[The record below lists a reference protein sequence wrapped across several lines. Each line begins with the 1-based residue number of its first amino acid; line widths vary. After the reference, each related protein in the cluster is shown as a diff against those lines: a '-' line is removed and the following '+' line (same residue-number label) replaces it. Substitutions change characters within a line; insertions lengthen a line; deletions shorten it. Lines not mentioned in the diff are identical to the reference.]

1 MDTYINYN
9 YQQIQIPN
17 NYPIYEN
24 SINQMQSKYTILS
37 HNNPNNFQPYEIQP
51 YIHNPNEINIMNDI
65 YSIQSTKLTEMNL
78 PLENYYINN
87 NRSTMIKIPEDKN
100 NYIDKIP
107 KDNIKGKHNSSKQKY
122 NFNKIN
128 RIKILLND
136 YELKEKKEKKDNK
149 ENQEKQEKQPKD
161 NYKKYLNKVEVTQNK
176 IKNKNLNI
184 KININDNNFTEINN
198 TNISYQKNYL
208 KTNENKSKE
217 YNNPIKASKHNSIR
231 TIECIKKNNLI
242 SINDTALNNK
252 KSRKSSN
259 LKEIKI
265 NHNNNI
271 TNMSKQKSTNELRP
285 KINKQKKENNKKLD
299 KNYSTNK
306 VSTIKEKERSDSN
319 FASLITQKKLKM
331 FSIFKQINNTYEE
344 KNNSKI
350 KPERMTIPKNNLANK
365 SKKIQINTNFGRLYS
380 PQLTSVSQIGNKNQ
394 KEIKKKNEIVKRK
407 NTNINVNKEFKRNI
421 SYNIDADITPSNT
434 KKKFS
439 SNTYLTERKNKN
451 LSNQNFF
458 NKKKNPTTKGGG
470 GKIIRKQLSLRD
482 SKYINTE
489 ENNSKS
495 YSRNTMRFSHKKI
508 IYSRANNSKE
518 KKEIIVNQKKN
529 LYSFMKKTH
538 KKISHH
544 SQDKL
549 SEEKI
554 DMHNKSYK
562 GFSSI
567 KKLEEIKKKYKF
579 FPHTKEKKNALKEK
593 NIDYIGE
600 SNIFSNLMNSMDL
613 IKSTEVTNLNLT
625 EFILQKA
632 PKHEE
637 KKHEL
642 KIVENEEEEKNEEND
657 KDDILNRKS
666 FILDLNNVIP
676 INENQLNQLRDTM
689 NKQPLTNININT
701 KKI

>member
-24 SINQMQSKYTILS
+24 SINQLQSKYIILS
-37 HNNPNNFQPYEIQP
+37 NNNPNNFQPYEIKP
-51 YIHNPNEINIMNDI
+51 YIHNPNEINILNNI
-65 YSIQSTKLTEMNL
+65 YNIQSTKLTEINL

-87 NRSTMIKIPEDKN
+87 NRSTMVKIPEDKN
-100 NYIDKIP
+100 SYIDKIP
-107 KDNIKGKHNSSKQKY
+107 KDNLKGKHNSSKQKY

-136 YELKEKKEKKDNK
+136 YELKEKKEKK
-149 ENQEKQEKQPKD
+149 ENQENQEKQPKD
-161 NYKKYLNKVEVTQNK
+161 NYKKYLNKVEVTKNK

-198 TNISYQKNYL
+198 NNISYQKNYL
-208 KTNENKSKE
+208 KTNENKPKQ

-242 SINDTALNNK
+242 SINDTASNNK
-252 KSRKSSN
+252 KNTKSSN

-285 KINKQKKENNKKLD
+285 KINKQKKENKKLD

-306 VSTIKEKERSDSN
+306 VSTIKDNERKRSDSN
-319 FASLITQKKLKM
+319 FASLISRKKLKM

-344 KNNSKI
+344 NNNSKI
-350 KPERMTIPKNNLANK
+350 KQERMTIPKNSLANK
-365 SKKIQINTNFGRLYS
+365 NKKIQLNTNFGRLYS

-394 KEIKKKNEIVKRK
+394 NEIQKKKEIIKRK

-421 SYNIDADITPSNT
+421 SYNIDTDISPSDT

-458 NKKKNPTTKGGG
+458 NKKKNVTTKSGG

-489 ENNSKS
+489 ENNKNNNKS
-495 YSRNTMRFSHKKI
+495 YSRNTMRFSRKKI

-538 KKISHH
+538 KKISDH
-544 SQDKL
+544 SQEKL
-549 SEEKI
+549 SEDKI

-579 FPHTKEKKNALKEK
+579 FPHTKEKKNTLKEK

-600 SNIFSNLMNSMDL
+600 SNIFSTLINSMDL
-613 IKSTEVTNLNLT
+613 TKSNDVMNLNLT
-625 EFILQKA
+625 EVIPQKTT
-632 PKHEE
+632 KHEE
-637 KKHEL
+637 EKDEI
-642 KIVENEEEEKNEEND
+642 KILENEEEEKNEEND

-676 INENQLNQLRDTM
+676 INENQLRDTM
-689 NKQPLTNININT
+689 NKQPLTKISINT
-701 KKI
+701 NKI

>member
-1 MDTYINYN
+1 MDTYIYYN
-9 YQQIQIPN
+9 YQQLQIPN

-24 SINQMQSKYTILS
+24 SINQLQSKYIILS
-37 HNNPNNFQPYEIQP
+37 NNNPNNFQPYEIKP
-51 YIHNPNEINIMNDI
+51 YIHNPNEINIMNNI
-65 YSIQSTKLTEMNL
+65 YSFQSTKLTEMNL

-100 NYIDKIP
+100 SYIDKIP
-107 KDNIKGKHNSSKQKY
+107 KDNLKGKHNSSKQKY

-136 YELKEKKEKKDNK
+136 YELKEKKEKK
-149 ENQEKQEKQPKD
+149 ENQEKQPKD
-161 NYKKYLNKVEVTQNK
+161 NYKKYLNKVEVTKNK

-198 TNISYQKNYL
+198 NNISYQKNYL
-208 KTNENKSKE
+208 KTNENKPKE

-242 SINDTALNNK
+242 SINDTASNNK
-252 KSRKSSN
+252 KNTKSSN

-265 NHNNNI
+265 NPNNNI

-285 KINKQKKENNKKLD
+285 KINKQKKENKKLD

-306 VSTIKEKERSDSN
+306 VSTIKDNERKRSDSN
-319 FASLITQKKLKM
+319 FASLISRKKLKM

-344 KNNSKI
+344 NNNSKI
-350 KPERMTIPKNNLANK
+350 KQERMTIPKNNLANK
-365 SKKIQINTNFGRLYS
+365 NKKIQLNTNFGRLYS

-394 KEIKKKNEIVKRK
+394 NEIQKKKEIIKRK

-421 SYNIDADITPSNT
+421 SYNIDTDISPSDT

-458 NKKKNPTTKGGG
+458 NKKKNVTTKSGG

-489 ENNSKS
+489 ENNKNNNKS
-495 YSRNTMRFSHKKI
+495 YSRNTMRFSRKKI

-544 SQDKL
+544 SQEKL
-549 SEEKI
+549 SEDKI

-579 FPHTKEKKNALKEK
+579 FPHTKEKKNTLKDK

-600 SNIFSNLMNSMDL
+600 SNIFSTLINSMDL
-613 IKSTEVTNLNLT
+613 TKSNDVMNLNLT
-625 EFILQKA
+625 EVIPQKTT
-632 PKHEE
+632 KHEE
-637 KKHEL
+637 EKDEI
-642 KIVENEEEEKNEEND
+642 KILENEEEEKNEEND

-676 INENQLNQLRDTM
+676 INENQLRDTM
-689 NKQPLTNININT
+689 NKQPLTKISINT
-701 KKI
+701 NKI

>member
-24 SINQMQSKYTILS
+24 SINQLQSKYIILS
-37 HNNPNNFQPYEIQP
+37 NNNPNNFQPYEIKP
-51 YIHNPNEINIMNDI
+51 YIHNPNEINIMNNI
-65 YSIQSTKLTEMNL
+65 YSFQSTKLTEMNL

-87 NRSTMIKIPEDKN
+87 NRSTMVKIPEDKN
-100 NYIDKIP
+100 SYIDKIP
-107 KDNIKGKHNSSKQKY
+107 KDNLKGKHNSSKQKY

-136 YELKEKKEKKDNK
+136 YELKEKKEKK
-149 ENQEKQEKQPKD
+149 ENQENQEKQPKD
-161 NYKKYLNKVEVTQNK
+161 NYKKYLNKVEVTHNK

-198 TNISYQKNYL
+198 NNISYQKNYL
-208 KTNENKSKE
+208 KTNENKPKQ
-217 YNNPIKASKHNSIR
+217 YNNPIKASKHNSIK

-252 KSRKSSN
+252 KNTKSSN

-265 NHNNNI
+265 NPNNNI

-285 KINKQKKENNKKLD
+285 KINKQKKENKKLD

-306 VSTIKEKERSDSN
+306 VSTIKDNERKRSDSN
-319 FASLITQKKLKM
+319 FASLISWKKLKM

-344 KNNSKI
+344 NNNSKI
-350 KPERMTIPKNNLANK
+350 KQERMTIPKNNLANK
-365 SKKIQINTNFGRLYS
+365 NKKIQLNTNFGRLYS

-394 KEIKKKNEIVKRK
+394 NEIQKKKEIIKRK

-421 SYNIDADITPSNT
+421 SYNIDTDISPSDT

-458 NKKKNPTTKGGG
+458 NKKKNVTTKSGG

-489 ENNSKS
+489 ENNKNNNKS
-495 YSRNTMRFSHKKI
+495 YSRNTMRFSRKKI

-544 SQDKL
+544 SQEKL
-549 SEEKI
+549 SEDKI

-579 FPHTKEKKNALKEK
+579 FPHTKEKKNTLKEK

-600 SNIFSNLMNSMDL
+600 SNIFSTLINSMDL
-613 IKSTEVTNLNLT
+613 TKSNDVMNLNLT
-625 EFILQKA
+625 EVIPQKTT
-632 PKHEE
+632 KHEE
-637 KKHEL
+637 EKDEI
-642 KIVENEEEEKNEEND
+642 KILENEEEEKNEEND

-676 INENQLNQLRDTM
+676 INENQLRDTM
-689 NKQPLTNININT
+689 NKQPLTKISINT
-701 KKI
+701 NKI

>member
-24 SINQMQSKYTILS
+24 SINQLQSQYIILS
-37 HNNPNNFQPYEIQP
+37 NNNPNNFQPYEIKP
-51 YIHNPNEINIMNDI
+51 YIHNPNEINIMNNI
-65 YSIQSTKLTEMNL
+65 YNIQSTKLTEMNL

-87 NRSTMIKIPEDKN
+87 NRSTMVKIPEDKN
-100 NYIDKIP
+100 SYIDKIP
-107 KDNIKGKHNSSKQKY
+107 KDNLKGKHNSSKQKY

-136 YELKEKKEKKDNK
+136 YELKEKKE
-149 ENQEKQEKQPKD
+149 NQENQEKQPKD
-161 NYKKYLNKVEVTQNK
+161 NYKKYLNKVEVTKNK

-198 TNISYQKNYL
+198 NNISYQTNYL
-208 KTNENKSKE
+208 KTNENKPKQ

-252 KSRKSSN
+252 KNTKSSN

-265 NHNNNI
+265 NPNNNI

-285 KINKQKKENNKKLD
+285 KINKQKKENKKLD

-306 VSTIKEKERSDSN
+306 VSTIKDNERKRSDSN
-319 FASLITQKKLKM
+319 FASLISRKKLKM

-344 KNNSKI
+344 NNNSKI
-350 KPERMTIPKNNLANK
+350 KQERMTIPKNNLANK
-365 SKKIQINTNFGRLYS
+365 NKKIQLNTNFGRLYS

-394 KEIKKKNEIVKRK
+394 NEIQKKKEIIKRK

-421 SYNIDADITPSNT
+421 SYNIDTDISPSDT

-458 NKKKNPTTKGGG
+458 NKKKNVTTKSGG

-489 ENNSKS
+489 ENNKNNNKS
-495 YSRNTMRFSHKKI
+495 YSRNTMRFSRKKI

-544 SQDKL
+544 SQEKL
-549 SEEKI
+549 SEDKI

-579 FPHTKEKKNALKEK
+579 FPHTKEKKNTLKEK

-600 SNIFSNLMNSMDL
+600 SNIFSTLINSMDL
-613 IKSTEVTNLNLT
+613 TKSNDVMNLNLT
-625 EFILQKA
+625 EVIPQKTT
-632 PKHEE
+632 KHEE
-637 KKHEL
+637 EKDEI
-642 KIVENEEEEKNEEND
+642 KILENEEEEKNEEND

-676 INENQLNQLRDTM
+676 INENQLRDTM
-689 NKQPLTNININT
+689 NKQPLTKISINT
-701 KKI
+701 NKI

>member
-1 MDTYINYN
+1 MDTYIYYN
-9 YQQIQIPN
+9 YQQLQIPN

-24 SINQMQSKYTILS
+24 SINQLQSKYIILS
-37 HNNPNNFQPYEIQP
+37 NNNPNNFQPYEIKP
-51 YIHNPNEINIMNDI
+51 YIHNPNEINIMNNI
-65 YSIQSTKLTEMNL
+65 YSFQSTKLTEMNL

-100 NYIDKIP
+100 SYIDKIP
-107 KDNIKGKHNSSKQKY
+107 KDNLKGKHNSSKQKY

-136 YELKEKKEKKDNK
+136 YELKEKKEKK
-149 ENQEKQEKQPKD
+149 ENQEKQPKD
-161 NYKKYLNKVEVTQNK
+161 NYKKYLNKVEVTKNK

-198 TNISYQKNYL
+198 NNISYQKNYL
-208 KTNENKSKE
+208 KTNENKPKE

-242 SINDTALNNK
+242 SINDTASNNK
-252 KSRKSSN
+252 KNTKSSN

-265 NHNNNI
+265 NPNNNI

-285 KINKQKKENNKKLD
+285 KINKQKKENKKLD

-306 VSTIKEKERSDSN
+306 VSTIKDNERKRSDSN
-319 FASLITQKKLKM
+319 FASLISRKKLKM

-344 KNNSKI
+344 NNNSKI
-350 KPERMTIPKNNLANK
+350 KQERMTIPKNNLANK
-365 SKKIQINTNFGRLYS
+365 NKKIQLNTNFGRLYS

-394 KEIKKKNEIVKRK
+394 NEIQKKKEIIKRK

-421 SYNIDADITPSNT
+421 SYNIDTDISPSDT

-458 NKKKNPTTKGGG
+458 NKKKNVTTKSGG

-489 ENNSKS
+489 ENNKNNNKS
-495 YSRNTMRFSHKKI
+495 YSRNTMRFSRKKI

-544 SQDKL
+544 SQEKL
-549 SEEKI
+549 SEDKN

-579 FPHTKEKKNALKEK
+579 FPHTKEKKNTLKDK

-600 SNIFSNLMNSMDL
+600 SNIFSTLINSMDL
-613 IKSTEVTNLNLT
+613 TKSNDVMNLNLT
-625 EFILQKA
+625 EVIPQKTT
-632 PKHEE
+632 KHEE
-637 KKHEL
+637 EKDEI
-642 KIVENEEEEKNEEND
+642 KILENEEEEKNEEND

-676 INENQLNQLRDTM
+676 INENQLRDTM
-689 NKQPLTNININT
+689 NKQPLTKISINT
-701 KKI
+701 NKI

>member
-24 SINQMQSKYTILS
+24 SINQLQSKYIILS
-37 HNNPNNFQPYEIQP
+37 NNNPNNFQPYEIKP
-51 YIHNPNEINIMNDI
+51 YIHNPNEINILNNI
-65 YSIQSTKLTEMNL
+65 YNIQSTKLTEINL

-87 NRSTMIKIPEDKN
+87 NRSTMVKIPEDKN
-100 NYIDKIP
+100 SYIDKIP
-107 KDNIKGKHNSSKQKY
+107 KDNLKGKHNSSKQKY

-136 YELKEKKEKKDNK
+136 YELKEKKEKK
-149 ENQEKQEKQPKD
+149 ENQENQEKQPKD
-161 NYKKYLNKVEVTQNK
+161 NYKKYLNKVEVTHNK

-198 TNISYQKNYL
+198 NNISYQKNYL
-208 KTNENKSKE
+208 KTNENKPKE

-242 SINDTALNNK
+242 SINDTASNNK
-252 KSRKSSN
+252 KNTKSSN

-285 KINKQKKENNKKLD
+285 KINKQKKENKKLD

-306 VSTIKEKERSDSN
+306 VSTIKDNERKRSDSN
-319 FASLITQKKLKM
+319 FASLISRKKLKM

-344 KNNSKI
+344 NNNSKI
-350 KPERMTIPKNNLANK
+350 KQERMTIPKNNLANK
-365 SKKIQINTNFGRLYS
+365 NKKIQLNTNFGRLYS

-394 KEIKKKNEIVKRK
+394 NEIQKKKEIIKRK

-421 SYNIDADITPSNT
+421 SYNIDTDISPSDT

-458 NKKKNPTTKGGG
+458 NKKKNVTTKSGG

-489 ENNSKS
+489 ENNKNNNKS
-495 YSRNTMRFSHKKI
+495 YSRNTMRFSRKKI

-544 SQDKL
+544 SQEKL
-549 SEEKI
+549 SEDKI

-579 FPHTKEKKNALKEK
+579 FPHTKEKKNTLKEK

-600 SNIFSNLMNSMDL
+600 SNIFSTLINSMDL
-613 IKSTEVTNLNLT
+613 TKSNDVMNLNLT
-625 EFILQKA
+625 EVIPQKTT
-632 PKHEE
+632 KHEE
-637 KKHEL
+637 EKDEI
-642 KIVENEEEEKNEEND
+642 KILENEEEEKNEEND

-676 INENQLNQLRDTM
+676 INENQLRDTM
-689 NKQPLTNININT
+689 NKQPLTKISINT
-701 KKI
+701 NKI

>member
-1 MDTYINYN
+1 MDTYIYYN
-9 YQQIQIPN
+9 YQQLQIPN

-24 SINQMQSKYTILS
+24 SINQLQSKYIILS
-37 HNNPNNFQPYEIQP
+37 NNNPNNFQPYEIKP
-51 YIHNPNEINIMNDI
+51 YIHNPNEINIMNNI
-65 YSIQSTKLTEMNL
+65 YSFQSTKLTEMNL

-100 NYIDKIP
+100 SYIDKIP
-107 KDNIKGKHNSSKQKY
+107 KDNLKGKHNSSKQKY

-136 YELKEKKEKKDNK
+136 YELKEKKEKK
-149 ENQEKQEKQPKD
+149 ENQENQEKQPKD
-161 NYKKYLNKVEVTQNK
+161 NYKKYLNKVEVTKNK

-198 TNISYQKNYL
+198 NNISYQKNYL
-208 KTNENKSKE
+208 KTNENKPKE

-242 SINDTALNNK
+242 SINDTASNNK
-252 KSRKSSN
+252 KNTKSSN

-265 NHNNNI
+265 NPNNNI

-285 KINKQKKENNKKLD
+285 KINKQKKENKKLD

-306 VSTIKEKERSDSN
+306 VSTIKDNERKRSDSN
-319 FASLITQKKLKM
+319 FASLISRKKLKM

-344 KNNSKI
+344 NNNSKI
-350 KPERMTIPKNNLANK
+350 KQERMTIPKNNLANK
-365 SKKIQINTNFGRLYS
+365 NKKIQLNTNFGRLYS
-380 PQLTSVSQIGNKNQ
+380 PQLTSVSQIGNKN
-394 KEIKKKNEIVKRK
+394 KNEIQKKKEIIKRK

-421 SYNIDADITPSNT
+421 SYNIDTDISPSDT

-458 NKKKNPTTKGGG
+458 NKKKNVTTKSGG

-489 ENNSKS
+489 ENNKNNNKS
-495 YSRNTMRFSHKKI
+495 YSRNTMRFSRKKI

-544 SQDKL
+544 SQEKL
-549 SEEKI
+549 SEDKN

-579 FPHTKEKKNALKEK
+579 FPHTKEKKNTLKDK

-600 SNIFSNLMNSMDL
+600 SNIFSTLINSMDL
-613 IKSTEVTNLNLT
+613 TKSNDVMNLNLT
-625 EFILQKA
+625 EVIPQKTT
-632 PKHEE
+632 KHEE
-637 KKHEL
+637 EKDEI
-642 KIVENEEEEKNEEND
+642 KILENEEEEKNEEND

-676 INENQLNQLRDTM
+676 INENQLRDTM
-689 NKQPLTNININT
+689 NKQPLTKISINT
-701 KKI
+701 NKI

>member
-24 SINQMQSKYTILS
+24 SINQLQSKYIILS
-37 HNNPNNFQPYEIQP
+37 NNNPNNFQSYEIKP
-51 YIHNPNEINIMNDI
+51 YIHNPNEINIMNNI
-65 YSIQSTKLTEMNL
+65 YSFQSTKLTEMNL

-100 NYIDKIP
+100 SYIDKIP
-107 KDNIKGKHNSSKQKY
+107 KDNLKGKHNSSKQKY

-136 YELKEKKEKKDNK
+136 YELKEKKEKK
-149 ENQEKQEKQPKD
+149 ENQENQEKQPKD
-161 NYKKYLNKVEVTQNK
+161 NYKKYLNKVEVTKNK

-198 TNISYQKNYL
+198 NNISYQKNYL
-208 KTNENKSKE
+208 KTNENKPKQ

-231 TIECIKKNNLI
+231 TIECIKKNNII

-252 KSRKSSN
+252 KNTKSSN

-285 KINKQKKENNKKLD
+285 KINKQKKENKKLD

-306 VSTIKEKERSDSN
+306 VSTIKDNERKRSDSN
-319 FASLITQKKLKM
+319 FASLISRKKLKM

-344 KNNSKI
+344 NNNSKI
-350 KPERMTIPKNNLANK
+350 KQERMTIPKNNLANK
-365 SKKIQINTNFGRLYS
+365 NKKIQLNTNFGRLYS

-394 KEIKKKNEIVKRK
+394 NEIQKKKEIIKRK

-421 SYNIDADITPSNT
+421 SYNIDTDISPSDT

-458 NKKKNPTTKGGG
+458 NKKKNVTTKSGG

-489 ENNSKS
+489 ENNKNNNKS
-495 YSRNTMRFSHKKI
+495 YSRNTMRFSRKKI

-544 SQDKL
+544 SQEKL
-549 SEEKI
+549 SEDKI

-579 FPHTKEKKNALKEK
+579 FPHTKEKKNTLKEK

-600 SNIFSNLMNSMDL
+600 SNIFSTLINSMDL
-613 IKSTEVTNLNLT
+613 TKSNDVMNLNLT
-625 EFILQKA
+625 EVIPQKTT
-632 PKHEE
+632 KHEE
-637 KKHEL
+637 EKDEI
-642 KIVENEEEEKNEEND
+642 KILENEEEEKNEEND

-676 INENQLNQLRDTM
+676 INENQLRDTM
-689 NKQPLTNININT
+689 NKQPLTKISINT
-701 KKI
+701 NKI

>member
-24 SINQMQSKYTILS
+24 SINQLQSKYIILS
-37 HNNPNNFQPYEIQP
+37 NNNPNNFQPYEIKP
-51 YIHNPNEINIMNDI
+51 YIHNPNEINIMNNI
-65 YSIQSTKLTEMNL
+65 YSFQSTKLTEMNL

-100 NYIDKIP
+100 SYIDKIP
-107 KDNIKGKHNSSKQKY
+107 KDNLKGKHNSSKQKY

-136 YELKEKKEKKDNK
+136 YELKEKKEKK
-149 ENQEKQEKQPKD
+149 ENQENQEKQPKD
-161 NYKKYLNKVEVTQNK
+161 NYKKYLNKVEVTKNK
-176 IKNKNLNI
+176 VKNKNLNI

-198 TNISYQKNYL
+198 NNISYQKNYL
-208 KTNENKSKE
+208 KTNENKPKQ

-242 SINDTALNNK
+242 SINDTASNNK
-252 KSRKSSN
+252 KNTKSSN

-285 KINKQKKENNKKLD
+285 KINKQKKENKKLD

-306 VSTIKEKERSDSN
+306 VSTIKDNERKRSDSN
-319 FASLITQKKLKM
+319 FASLISRKKLKM

-344 KNNSKI
+344 NNNSKI
-350 KPERMTIPKNNLANK
+350 KQERMTIPKNNLANK
-365 SKKIQINTNFGRLYS
+365 NKKIQLNTNFGRLYS

-394 KEIKKKNEIVKRK
+394 NEIQKKKEIIKRK

-421 SYNIDADITPSNT
+421 SYNIDTDISPSDT

-439 SNTYLTERKNKN
+439 SNTYLTERKIKN

-458 NKKKNPTTKGGG
+458 NKKKNVTTKSGG

-489 ENNSKS
+489 ENNKNNNKS
-495 YSRNTMRFSHKKI
+495 YSRNTMRFSRKKI

-544 SQDKL
+544 SQEKL
-549 SEEKI
+549 SEDKI

-579 FPHTKEKKNALKEK
+579 FPHTKEKKNTLKEK

-600 SNIFSNLMNSMDL
+600 SNIFSTLINSMDL
-613 IKSTEVTNLNLT
+613 TKSNDVMNLNLT
-625 EFILQKA
+625 EVIPQKTT
-632 PKHEE
+632 KHEE
-637 KKHEL
+637 EKDEI
-642 KIVENEEEEKNEEND
+642 KILENEEEEKNEEND

-676 INENQLNQLRDTM
+676 INENQLRDTM
-689 NKQPLTNININT
+689 NKQPLTKISINT
-701 KKI
+701 NKI

>member
-24 SINQMQSKYTILS
+24 SINQLQSKYIILS
-37 HNNPNNFQPYEIQP
+37 NNNPNNFQPYEIKP
-51 YIHNPNEINIMNDI
+51 YIHNPNEINILNNI
-65 YSIQSTKLTEMNL
+65 YNIQSTKLTEINL

-87 NRSTMIKIPEDKN
+87 NRSTMVKIPEDKN
-100 NYIDKIP
+100 SYIDKIP
-107 KDNIKGKHNSSKQKY
+107 KDNLKGKHNSSKQKY

-136 YELKEKKEKKDNK
+136 YELKEKKEKK
-149 ENQEKQEKQPKD
+149 ENQENQEKQPKD
-161 NYKKYLNKVEVTQNK
+161 NYKKYLNKVEVTKNK

-198 TNISYQKNYL
+198 NNISYQKNYL
-208 KTNENKSKE
+208 KTNENKPKQ

-242 SINDTALNNK
+242 SINDTASNNK
-252 KSRKSSN
+252 KNTKSSN

-265 NHNNNI
+265 NPNNNI

-285 KINKQKKENNKKLD
+285 KINKQKKENKKLD

-306 VSTIKEKERSDSN
+306 VSTIKDNERKRSDSN
-319 FASLITQKKLKM
+319 FASLISRKKLKM

-344 KNNSKI
+344 NNNSKI
-350 KPERMTIPKNNLANK
+350 KQERMTIPKNNLANK
-365 SKKIQINTNFGRLYS
+365 NKKIQLNTNFGRLYS

-394 KEIKKKNEIVKRK
+394 NEIQKKKEIIKRK

-421 SYNIDADITPSNT
+421 SYNIDTDISPSDT

-458 NKKKNPTTKGGG
+458 NKKKNVTTKSGG

-489 ENNSKS
+489 ENNKNNNKS
-495 YSRNTMRFSHKKI
+495 YSRNTMRFSRKKI

-538 KKISHH
+538 KKISDH
-544 SQDKL
+544 SQEKL
-549 SEEKI
+549 SEDKI

-579 FPHTKEKKNALKEK
+579 FPHTKEKKNTLKEK

-600 SNIFSNLMNSMDL
+600 SNIFSTLINSMDL
-613 IKSTEVTNLNLT
+613 TKSNDVMNLNLT
-625 EFILQKA
+625 EVIPQKTT
-632 PKHEE
+632 KHEE
-637 KKHEL
+637 EKDEI
-642 KIVENEEEEKNEEND
+642 KILENEEEEKNEEND

-676 INENQLNQLRDTM
+676 INENQLRDTM
-689 NKQPLTNININT
+689 NKQPLTKISINT
-701 KKI
+701 NKI

>member
-24 SINQMQSKYTILS
+24 SINQLQSKYIILS
-37 HNNPNNFQPYEIQP
+37 NNNPNNFQPYEIKP
-51 YIHNPNEINIMNDI
+51 YIHNPNEINIMNNI
-65 YSIQSTKLTEMNL
+65 YNIQSTKLTEMNL

-87 NRSTMIKIPEDKN
+87 NRSTMVKIPEDKN
-100 NYIDKIP
+100 SYIDKIP
-107 KDNIKGKHNSSKQKY
+107 KDNLKGKHNSSKQKY

-136 YELKEKKEKKDNK
+136 YELKEKKEKK
-149 ENQEKQEKQPKD
+149 ENQENQEKQPKD
-161 NYKKYLNKVEVTQNK
+161 NYKKYLNKVEVTKNK

-198 TNISYQKNYL
+198 NNISYQTNYL
-208 KTNENKSKE
+208 KTNENKPKQ

-252 KSRKSSN
+252 KNTKSSN

-265 NHNNNI
+265 NPNNNI

-285 KINKQKKENNKKLD
+285 KINKQKKENKKLD

-306 VSTIKEKERSDSN
+306 VSTIKDNERKRSDSN
-319 FASLITQKKLKM
+319 FASLISRKKLKM

-344 KNNSKI
+344 NNNSKI
-350 KPERMTIPKNNLANK
+350 KQERMTIPKNNLANK
-365 SKKIQINTNFGRLYS
+365 NKKIQLNTNFGRLYS

-394 KEIKKKNEIVKRK
+394 NEIQKKKEIIKRK

-421 SYNIDADITPSNT
+421 SYNIDTDISPSDT

-458 NKKKNPTTKGGG
+458 NKKKNVTTKSGG

-489 ENNSKS
+489 ENNKNNNKS
-495 YSRNTMRFSHKKI
+495 YSRNTMRFSRKKI

-544 SQDKL
+544 SQEKL
-549 SEEKI
+549 SEDKN

-579 FPHTKEKKNALKEK
+579 FPHTKEKKNTLKEK

-600 SNIFSNLMNSMDL
+600 SNIFSTLINSMDL
-613 IKSTEVTNLNLT
+613 TKSNDVMNLNLT
-625 EFILQKA
+625 EVIPQKTT
-632 PKHEE
+632 KHEE
-637 KKHEL
+637 EKDEI
-642 KIVENEEEEKNEEND
+642 KILENEEEEKNEEND

-676 INENQLNQLRDTM
+676 INENQLRDTM
-689 NKQPLTNININT
+689 NKQPLTKISINT
-701 KKI
+701 NKI

>member
-24 SINQMQSKYTILS
+24 SINQLQSKYIILS
-37 HNNPNNFQPYEIQP
+37 NNNPNNFQPYEIKP
-51 YIHNPNEINIMNDI
+51 YIHNPNEINIMNNI
-65 YSIQSTKLTEMNL
+65 YSFQSTKLTEMNL

-100 NYIDKIP
+100 SYIDKIP
-107 KDNIKGKHNSSKQKY
+107 KDNLKGKHNSSKQKY

-136 YELKEKKEKKDNK
+136 YELKEKKEKK
-149 ENQEKQEKQPKD
+149 ENQENQEKQPKD
-161 NYKKYLNKVEVTQNK
+161 NYKKYLNKVEVTKNK

-198 TNISYQKNYL
+198 NNISYQKNYL
-208 KTNENKSKE
+208 KTNENKPKQ
-217 YNNPIKASKHNSIR
+217 YNNPIKASKHNSIK
-231 TIECIKKNNLI
+231 TIECIKKNNII

-252 KSRKSSN
+252 KNTKSSN

-265 NHNNNI
+265 NPNNNI

-285 KINKQKKENNKKLD
+285 KINKQKKENKKLD

-306 VSTIKEKERSDSN
+306 VSTIKDNERKRSDSN
-319 FASLITQKKLKM
+319 FASLISWKKLKM

-344 KNNSKI
+344 NNNSKI
-350 KPERMTIPKNNLANK
+350 KQERMTIPKNNMANK
-365 SKKIQINTNFGRLYS
+365 NKKIQLNTNFGRLYS

-394 KEIKKKNEIVKRK
+394 NEIQKKKEIIKRK

-421 SYNIDADITPSNT
+421 SYNIDTDISPSDT

-458 NKKKNPTTKGGG
+458 NKKKNVTTKSGG

-489 ENNSKS
+489 ENNKNNNKS
-495 YSRNTMRFSHKKI
+495 YSRNTMRFSRKKI

-518 KKEIIVNQKKN
+518 KKEIIVNQTKN

-544 SQDKL
+544 SQEKL
-549 SEEKI
+549 SEDKN

-600 SNIFSNLMNSMDL
+600 SNIFSTLINSMDL
-613 IKSTEVTNLNLT
+613 TKSNDVMNLNLT
-625 EFILQKA
+625 EFIPQKA
-632 PKHEE
+632 AKHEE
-637 KKHEL
+637 KKDEL

-676 INENQLNQLRDTM
+676 INENQLRDTM
-689 NKQPLTNININT
+689 NKQPLTKISINT
-701 KKI
+701 NKI